1 MDYIVGGLFILAML
15 ELVLFFVYQPEFPEK
30 NSLAVYNITMIGL
43 IIFLSGMVY
52 LWVKSTYQNTIYD
65 EYWFFSAVCGAL
77 LLFIVLTLVAFLV
90 RLWMFRVKSQNF
102 FSGW

>member
-15 ELVLFFVYQPEFPEK
+15 ELVLFFVYQPDFPEK
-30 NSLAVYNITMIGL
+30 NSLTVYNITMIGL

-52 LWVKSTYQNTIYD
+52 LWVKTTYQNTIYD